1 MKAVFTYDYGKTQL
15 DRIRALGYEITLIHE
30 KEIENS
36 PAVNEAEIL
45 VCYNPFDRIDI
56 RKMTGLKWIQLSSVG
71 FDQLPSEA
79 AQEKN
84 IMVTNN
90 RGGYSKPMGEW
101 IVMNIL
107 EVYKKRKLQMRD
119 QQNRRWHL
127 DSSILEIVGRKI
139 AFLGTGTIAQ
149 EAAKRLQGFEAEIV
163 GFNTSG
169 HESPY
174 FDVCYPMDQ
183 LEERLS
189 DMDVVVVTLPH
200 TEETHHFVNKK
211 RMAHMKDDSVL
222 INVSRGSN
230 IDEKALIEA
239 LENDKFLG
247 VAVDVFEEEPLPQDS
262 PLWHI
267 DRVYFSPHNSWVSEM
282 KNTRRFELIYRNMKN
297 YIENKP
303 LENVVDI
310 QRGY

>member
-71 FDQLPSEA
+71 FDQLPSEP

-174 FDVCYPMDQ
+174 FDVCHPMDQ

-200 TEETHHFVNKK
+200 TEETHHFVNKT

>member
-71 FDQLPSEA
+71 FDQLSSEA

-107 EVYKKRKLQMRD
+107 EVYKKRKLQIRD